1 MHSIN
6 AAQQTCIIIDDDE
19 ISISILNNFI
29 DRIENLNVTATFT
42 DPIDGVLAIREMQEI
57 DFLFLDIGMEVSGL
71 DIAKLLRDHVK
82 YLVFITFHEKYA
94 LDAFNVYC
102 DRFIVK
108 PITFEKINS
117 TILELTRRDK
127 R

>member
-1 MHSIN
+1 
-6 AAQQTCIIIDDDE
+6 
-19 ISISILNNFI
+19 
-29 DRIENLNVTATFT
+29 
-42 DPIDGVLAIREMQEI
+42 MQEI